1 MASGRQ
7 LAEQNIAAFEA
18 WVATQSDE
26 DFAQIIFKGKLNRM
40 EVAKGVGCG
49 KSALNQNPSLR
60 KRLTELEEQ
69 LRNRGV
75 LPPLSDK
82 AKAQAGQPKEYD
94 NKSARRILDTKRTS
108 QLEQENI
115 ELKARV
121 KELEAQLER
130 FGELSEVLSEM
141 GMMPR

>member
-1 MASGRQ
+1 MGNGRQ
-7 LAEQNIAAFEA
+7 RAEQNVSAFEA

-26 DFAQIIFKGKLNRM
+26 DFAQIIFQGKLNRM

-60 KRLTELEEQ
+60 KRLKELEEL
-69 LRNRGV
+69 LRERGV
-75 LPPLSDK
+75 LPQLTEK
-82 AKAQAGQPKEYD
+82 AKAQANQPKEYD
-94 NKSARRILDTKRTS
+94 NKAARRILDTKRTS

-115 ELKARV
+115 ELKALV
-121 KELEAQLER
+121 QELEAQLER

>member
-1 MASGRQ
+1 MANGRQ

-26 DFAQIIFKGKLNRM
+26 DFAQIIFQGNLNRM

-49 KSALNQNPSLR
+49 KSALSQNPELR
-60 KRLTELEEQ
+60 KRLKKLEEL
-69 LRNRGV
+69 LRERGV
-75 LPPLSDK
+75 LPQLTEK
-82 AKAQAGQPKEYD
+82 AKVQASQPKEYD
-94 NKSARRILDTKRTS
+94 NKAARRILDTKRTS

-141 GMMPR
+141 GMVPR

>member
-1 MASGRQ
+1 MANGRQ
-7 LAEQNIAAFEA
+7 RAEQNIAAFEA

-26 DFAQIIFKGKLNRM
+26 DFAQIIFQGKLNRM
-40 EVAKGVGCG
+40 EVAKGVGFG
-49 KSALNQNPSLR
+49 KSSLNQNPALR
-60 KRLTELEEQ
+60 KRLKELEEH
-69 LRNRGV
+69 LRERGV
-75 LPPLSDK
+75 LPPLTEK
-82 AKAQAGQPKEYD
+82 AKVQANQPKEYD
-94 NKSARRILDTKRTS
+94 NKAARRILDTKRTS

-121 KELEAQLER
+121 QELEAQLER

>member
-1 MASGRQ
+1 MANGRQ
-7 LAEQNIAAFEA
+7 RAEQNIAAFDA

-26 DFAQIIFKGKLNRM
+26 DFAQIIFQGNLNRM

-49 KSALNQNPSLR
+49 KSALSQNPELR
-60 KRLTELEEQ
+60 KRLKKLEEL
-69 LRNRGV
+69 LRERGV
-75 LPPLSDK
+75 LPQLTEK
-82 AKAQAGQPKEYD
+82 AKVQASQPKEYD
-94 NKSARRILDTKRTS
+94 NKAARRILDTKRTS

-141 GMMPR
+141 GMVPR